1 MAKKTFKNNINPA
14 MQFISEDIPKEN
26 NKPLQSSINKKDI
39 PEGYKA
45 NPAYIETKSKRVQL
59 LAQPST
65 VEAIKSLAKANN
77 ISMNEAINEAIKEYI
92 DKHTRG

>member
-14 MQFISEDIPKEN
+14 MQFISEDRPKEN

-45 NPAYIETKSKRVQL
+45 NPAYIETKSRRVQL

-92 DKHTRG
+92 DKYRRG